1 MTALRIISF
10 VSISLVAVTAFA
22 APQQS
27 VGLHES
33 VGAFTRQELEQG
45 LSLALTTLEQR
56 GFDFGEGAKV
66 VLEATANCPVE
77 SSNHC
82 LRFTYT
88 GRTLPHSLSAPEL
101 HLTIDVKSGK
111 VFEN

>member
-1 MTALRIISF
+1 MTTLRMIPF
-10 VSISLVAVTAFA
+10 LPISLFATTVFA

-27 VGLHES
+27 VGLRET
-33 VGAFTRQELEQG
+33 VAAFTRQELEQG

-56 GFDFGEGAKV
+56 GFDFGDGAKV
-66 VLEATANCPVE
+66 VLEATADCPVE

-88 GRTLPHSLSAPEL
+88 GPTLPHSLSAPEL
-101 HLTIDVKSGK
+101 HLTIDTKSGK